1 MGKVSSDT
9 VLCHSFPTQP
19 HENIDGKSLGIHL
32 AMDILLVLAGVY
44 FLILKKKIFWTT
56 VVMPQGKLQPML
68 LVPIPQKGP
77 PLHTGYC
84 ASIPAPDSVSG
95 EATDG
100 PSPWNPATRLG
111 EPDGVPGY

>member
-1 MGKVSSDT
+1 
-9 VLCHSFPTQP
+9 
-19 HENIDGKSLGIHL
+19 
-32 AMDILLVLAGVY
+32 
-44 FLILKKKIFWTT
+44 
-56 VVMPQGKLQPML
+56 MPQGKLQPML